1 VKLGWTIVYVQDVLR
16 AVDFYE
22 RAFGLSRRFVAP
34 GDSYAELETGA
45 TTLAFASHAQAR
57 EHLGGGEFVA
67 SDAGRPPLGFEVALV
82 TSDVQAAYELALSAG
97 ATPVLAPTAKPW
109 GQVVSYVRDLDGVL
123 VELASP
129 VQGQG
134 G

>member
-1 VKLGWTIVYVQDVLR
+1 MRLGWTIVYVQDVLR

-34 GDSYAELETGA
+34 GDSYAELDTGA
-45 TTLAFASHAQAR
+45 TALAFASHAQAR
-57 EHLGGGEFVA
+57 DHLQGEFVP
-67 SDAGRPPLGFEVALV
+67 SDPARPPLGFEVALV

-97 ATPVLAPTAKPW
+97 ATPVLAPTTKPW

-129 VQGQG
+129 VQGG
-134 G
+134 